1 MGISDICIL
10 KTFVKSVEIVLS
22 FYRQISEKQQ
32 RSPVFDIWTE
42 G

>member
-1 MGISDICIL
+1 MGILDICTL

-22 FYRQISEKQQ
+22 FYRQINEKQQ
-32 RSPVFDIWTE
+32 YSPVFAIWTE